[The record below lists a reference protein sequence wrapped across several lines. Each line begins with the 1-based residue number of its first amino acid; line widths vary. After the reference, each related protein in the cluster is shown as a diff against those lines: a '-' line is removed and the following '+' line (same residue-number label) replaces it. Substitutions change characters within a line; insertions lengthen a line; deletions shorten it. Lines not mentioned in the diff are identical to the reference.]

1 VLQALRD
8 LSHAANYR
16 IARDATGDVAHRSAL
31 VLAPHPDD
39 ETLGCGATILRKV
52 AAGTRVTIAVF
63 SDGSAFHDGAHLT
76 REQTAAL
83 RHAETV
89 EAVRRLGLP
98 TDTLRWY
105 GYRDGA
111 LQAHETELAGVVQ
124 ELIEEV
130 RPDEVYV
137 TGAFE
142 PHPDHSALGRAAR
155 RAARA
160 TGTPLLEYPIWL
172 WTASPVA
179 FGVRADAVAR
189 ATLPMLLCR
198 RVRKVRADAYLDAKC
213 HAIAAHDSQLDR
225 PPTVP
230 PRVAW
235 SLLPREILS
244 QARRPVELFLP
255 WPR

>member
-1 VLQALRD
+1 MLQALRD

-16 IARDATGDVAHRSAL
+16 IARDTTGDVAHRSAL

-52 AAGTRVTIAVF
+52 AAGTPVTIAVL
-63 SDGSAFHDGAHLT
+63 SDGSAVHNGAHLT
-76 REQTAAL
+76 REQTAVL
-83 RHAETV
+83 RHAETVETV

-98 TDTLRWY
+98 TK
-105 GYRDGA
+105 
-111 LQAHETELAGVVQ
+111 
-124 ELIEEV
+124 
-130 RPDEVYV
+130 VYV
-137 TGAFE
+137 TGALE
-142 PHPDHSALGRAAR
+142 PRPDHSALGRAAR

-179 FGVRADAVAR
+179 FGVRTDAVAR

-235 SLLPREILS
+235 SPLPREILS
-244 QARRPVELFLP
+244 QARRPAELFLP